1 VLDVLHLFE
10 KESLP
15 EFLNVNSEVSTAKTL
30 EKSKYEQALD
40 LWEKYSDPD
49 SVIISDKGVWEI
61 EILKNAL
68 TEEHENAASEI
79 SSVHQALAKLSSEG
93 KIKGTFIKGNE
104 NEYDSYSLD
113 NQDET
118 PITLVLVPGADQYE
132 WSMAEGLQFGVSQL
146 PNFDVLYKDLA
157 YIRKSALLDRL
168 FSAVRA
174 DNTNPDL
181 IAKLKELL
189 VINEEKKRKAL
200 IAEWRPTLEYVL
212 TDLKDEKSGKSVLID
227 QPFPYSRN
235 GKTKSFKILKAD
247 RTGLLVMIDEEL
259 ELDRK
264 FPLEQYA
271 GDMVQAFLPLLQKH
285 KGKTASVK
293 AGSKGAKAK
302 TAEAPLPVSPEAEAS
317 EASPEMTEVPQAS

>member
-1 VLDVLHLFE
+1 
-10 KESLP
+10 
-15 EFLNVNSEVSTAKTL
+15 VNIEVSHAKTL
-30 EKSKYEQALD
+30 EKSKYEQAMD

-49 SVIISDKGVWEI
+49 SVIISDKGVLEI
-61 EILKNAL
+61 ELLKNAL
-68 TEEHENAASEI
+68 TEEHENAASDI
-79 SSVHQALAKLSSEG
+79 SSGHQALAKLSSEG
-93 KIKGTFIKGNE
+93 KIKGTFLRGNE
-104 NEYDSYSLD
+104 NEYDSYYLD
-113 NQDET
+113 SQDET

-174 DNTNPDL
+174 DNVNPDL

-212 TDLKDEKSGKSVLID
+212 ID

-235 GKTKSFKILKAD
+235 GKTKSFNILKAD
-247 RTGLLVMIDEEL
+247 RSGLLVMIDEEL

-264 FPLEQYA
+264 FPVDQYA
-271 GDMVQAFLPLLQKH
+271 GDIIQAFMPLLQKH
-285 KGKTASVK
+285 KGKTATVK
-293 AGSKGAKAK
+293 ASKGAKAK
-302 TAEAPLPVSPEAEAS
+302 PAEAPLPVSPAAEAG
-317 EASPEMTEVPQAS
+317 ETTPEMTEVPQAS